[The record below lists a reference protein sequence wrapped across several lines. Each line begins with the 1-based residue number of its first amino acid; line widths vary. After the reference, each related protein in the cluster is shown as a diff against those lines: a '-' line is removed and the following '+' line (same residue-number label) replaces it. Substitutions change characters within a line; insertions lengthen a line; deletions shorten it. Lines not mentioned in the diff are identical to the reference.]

1 MTAPIRILI
10 VDDHTL
16 VRSAMHLMLE
26 LKPGLEI
33 VGEAQDGIEAIE
45 QTRALQPDV
54 ILMDLEMPR
63 MGGLEAI
70 AQIHAEFPGARI
82 LVLTSFVDD
91 QKITAAIKAGAL
103 NYLLKNSSP
112 ADLVRT
118 IHEVY
123 SGASN
128 LSPEIARGLVAG
140 LQQPAS
146 PHPPVAELTPRETE
160 ILRLAAGGLSNTSIA
175 ARLFISEGTVRFHMS
190 NIFSKLRV
198 SNRSQAIVSALR
210 QGLVELEK

>member
-1 MTAPIRILI
+1 MAAPIRILI

-33 VGEAQDGIEAIE
+33 VGEAKDGIEAIE

-70 AQIHAEFPGARI
+70 AQIHTEFPGVRI

-91 QKITAAIKAGAL
+91 QKITAAIRAGAL

-146 PHPPVAELTPRETE
+146 PNPPAAELTARETE

-190 NIFSKLRV
+190 NIFSKLQV

-210 QGLVELEK
+210 TGLVDLEK